1 MVFQNLYAFG
11 KIDNGR
17 VLGSVITDQRVHG
30 ATNVVDINARS
41 VEFFSYI
48 LHDTLYILHFVG
60 KASQILFACHS
71 ALDHGGKPF
80 NGGDFFMHISMILR
94 IWNVSIGYLGKT
106 RDILNACASMVFFG
120 MIQAMKRKKQKQLKK
135 KRHEEEDGA
144 PAAGTGIHHQT
155 KKGIFAIGSFVAAAL
170 LLLSYVGK
178 GGVAGVILFRFL
190 DFLLGKGYFFAPI
203 MLFLVGFSFLFSHER
218 KLIKETVIG
227 GALFLIFSLGIFN
240 ILFGAGNGGALGS
253 TVSYPLLGLF
263 DFWAGL
269 LIAVGFWVV
278 SLFLVFN
285 IPLLWQRMRTD
296 DDEEDAVE
304 PVGAMPEVAAP
315 ADEAPSLLAR
325 ASAMLT
331 SRPDANENVAPA
343 EASPSALAASEDAD
357 VLAPP
362 KQSVLRRVKYKRP
375 PFDLLQGDKGT
386 PSSGDIRA
394 NANII
399 KRTLENFGIMVEM
412 GEVSIGPTV
421 TQYTLRPAEGVKLS
435 RIVGLNNDLSLA
447 LAAHPLRIEA
457 PIPGKSLVG
466 IEVPN
471 RSISLVGLRSL
482 IENKSFQEASQPLMI
497 SLGRDVAGAPV
508 YADIA
513 RMPHLLVSGSTGS
526 GKSVNIHTLVTSLLY
541 RNGPETLR
549 FIFVDPKRVE
559 LSVYNDIPHL
569 LTPVITDAKKTIQAL
584 RWAAREMDR
593 RYDLLSVSSARDIMS
608 FNAHIGKGSEQEPL
622 PYIIII
628 IDELADLMSVY
639 PREMEA
645 SIVRLA
651 QMARAVGIHLV
662 VATQRPSVEVI
673 TGLIK
678 ANITSRVAF
687 QVASQIDSRTILD
700 SAGAEKLLGNGDMLF
715 LAGDTGRPRRLQGA
729 YVSEQE
735 VKRVVEFLRD
745 ALPAA
750 GHEEDIFSAK
760 AYTGEGS
767 DLDDSDDGDDDALYE
782 EARTLIIAAGKASAS
797 YLQRRLR
804 VGYARA
810 ARLLDLLEQRGV
822 IGPQD
827 GAKPRE
833 VFEKGSESP
842 TDEF

>member
-1 MVFQNLYAFG
+1 
-11 KIDNGR
+11 
-17 VLGSVITDQRVHG
+17 
-30 ATNVVDINARS
+30 
-41 VEFFSYI
+41 
-48 LHDTLYILHFVG
+48 
-60 KASQILFACHS
+60 
-71 ALDHGGKPF
+71 
-80 NGGDFFMHISMILR
+80 
-94 IWNVSIGYLGKT
+94 
-106 RDILNACASMVFFG
+106 
-120 MIQAMKRKKQKQLKK
+120 MKRKKQKALKK
-135 KRHEEEDGA
+135 KRREEEDA
-144 PAAGTGIHHQT
+144 SAAGAGIHHQT
-155 KKGIFAIGSFVAAAL
+155 KKGIFAVGSFVAAVL

-178 GGVAGVILFRFL
+178 GGVAGAILFRFL

-203 MLFLVGFSFLFSHER
+203 MLLLVGFSFLFSHER

-227 GALFLIFSLGIFN
+227 GALFLVFSLGIFN
-240 ILFGAGNGGALGS
+240 ILFGAGNGGVLGS
-253 TVSYPLLGLF
+253 MVSYPLLGLF

-269 LIAVGFWVV
+269 LIALGFWVV

-285 IPLLWQRMRTD
+285 IPLLWQRIRAND
-296 DDEEDAVE
+296 DDEDSAVE
-304 PVGAMPEVAAP
+304 PVAVMPEVAAP
-315 ADEAPSLLAR
+315 ADETPSLLSR
-325 ASAMLT
+325 ASAMLA
-331 SRPDANENVAPA
+331 SRQDANAAPA
-343 EASPSALAASEDAD
+343 ETPAEPPHRDEEEEAD

-362 KQSVLRRVKYKRP
+362 KQSALRRIKYKRP
-375 PFDLLQGDKGT
+375 PFELLQGDKGT

-412 GEVSIGPTV
+412 GEVAIGPTV

-482 IENKSFQEASQPLMI
+482 IENKSFQDAPTPLMI

-526 GKSVNIHTLVTSLLY
+526 GKSVNIHTLVASLLY
-541 RNGPETLR
+541 RNGPDTLR

-584 RWAAREMDR
+584 RWAAKEMDR
-593 RYDLLSVSSARDIMS
+593 RYDLLSVSHARDIMS
-608 FNAHIGKGSEQEPL
+608 FNAHISKGSEQEPL
-622 PYIIII
+622 PYIVII

-678 ANITSRVAF
+678 ANITSRIAF

-700 SAGAEKLLGNGDMLF
+700 GAGAEKLLGNGDMLF

-735 VKRVVEFLRD
+735 VKRIVEFLRD

-750 GHEEDIFSAK
+750 PYDEDIFSVK
-760 AYTGEGS
+760 PETGEGS
-767 DLDDSDDGDDDALYE
+767 DMDDSDAGDDDALYE
-782 EARTLIIAAGKASAS
+782 EARALIVAAGKASAS

-810 ARLLDLLEQRGV
+810 ARLLDLLEQRGI

-833 VFEKGSESP
+833 VFEKSG
-842 TDEF
+842 DAGLDDDI